1 MVRIQLSRVN
11 GDFGFEAKDAFGH
24 IVRMDSTPEAGGE
37 DFGVRP
43 MQMLL
48 MGLGG
53 CSGID
58 IVSIL
63 KKQRQTITGFD
74 MSIEGH
80 REHGKEP
87 SLWTNI
93 HIVFELKGD
102 IDPDKAKKACELS
115 MDKYCS
121 VAATLREARASITW
135 GVTVNGANAYS
146 TKAAV

>member
-1 MVRIQLSRVN
+1 MVQIQIDRVS

-24 IVRMDSTPEAGGE
+24 VVRMDSSPESGGE

-48 MGLGG
+48 MALGG

-58 IVSIL
+58 VISIL
-63 KKQRQTITGFD
+63 KKQRQPVEGYK
-74 MSIEGH
+74 MAIEGH

-87 SLWTNI
+87 ALWINVHVI
-93 HIVFELKGD
+93 FELTGQ

-121 VAATLREARASITW
+121 VAATLREAHCNITW
-135 GVTVNGANAYS
+135 AVTLNGQSSYS
-146 TKAAV
+146 TK